1 MKLFKEDDIE
11 IAEEVETPE
20 GLDPVL
26 DEQWKNW
33 SANINLSEIPDI
45 TDEELRDLVIADLQD
60 VSKMTVEEYTLFQ
73 KWLEIHEKY
82 PTHEVSTLFGSD
94 VQMVNPEDKILID
107 EMKNNIWRPT
117 KPDDYLDLEPIM
129 VYTKEAKLSE
139 KWNCMRTFTSTM
151 KNNSNIGRNLNYF
164 VMDNKSGKYLG
175 VICISSDFL
184 DLTPRDNYI
193 GWEREKKTQ
202 GRMINYTAI
211 GSTIVPLQPLGYNY
225 VGGKLLALMCLTDE
239 VQNQWKKQYGDVL
252 VGVTT
257 TSLYGKQKAGGL
269 SQYDNL
275 KHWKKMGFSSGSV
288 SYETKKPT
296 VRHMLRWLMKNH
308 TRKYF
313 EWYVAKKPSGQ
324 PYKRDHKN
332 RSYTFVY
339 SKLGIPKE
347 LIRSEHQ
354 RGIYFSPLYDNTTDF
369 LCNRIDESKLVK
381 SFDTSYEAL
390 TKLWKEKYASK
401 RIRSLTEQ
409 NRVSS
414 ETLFYDDMIF
424 LDWESTRE
432 KYLPQVGR

>member
-1 MKLFKEDDIE
+1 M
-11 IAEEVETPE
+11 
-20 GLDPVL
+20 
-26 DEQWKNW
+26 
-33 SANINLSEIPDI
+33 
-45 TDEELRDLVIADLQD
+45 
-60 VSKMTVEEYTLFQ
+60 
-73 KWLEIHEKY
+73 
-82 PTHEVSTLFGSD
+82 
-94 VQMVNPEDKILID
+94 
-107 EMKNNIWRPT
+107 
-117 KPDDYLDLEPIM
+117 
-129 VYTKEAKLSE
+129 
-139 KWNCMRTFTSTM
+139 
-151 KNNSNIGRNLNYF
+151 
-164 VMDNKSGKYLG
+164 
-175 VICISSDFL
+175 
-184 DLTPRDNYI
+184 
-193 GWEREKKTQ
+193 
-202 GRMINYTAI
+202 
-211 GSTIVPLQPLGYNY
+211 
-225 VGGKLLALMCLTDE
+225 
-239 VQNQWKKQYGDVL
+239 
-252 VGVTT
+252 TT